1 MFYFYFLLIVF
12 FSFPSYAYLDP
23 GLGTIIVQ
31 SLIAGLGS
39 ILLFWNRL
47 KNFILILFKK
57 IKSKN
62 EQSKK

>member
-1 MFYFYFLLIVF
+1 MFYFYFLIIVF

-39 ILLFWNRL
+39 ILLFWNKF
-47 KNFILILFKK
+47 KNFIVSFFKK
-57 IKSKN
+57 IKLKN
-62 EQSKK
+62 EKSKR